1 MEAWMTLTATSYS
14 SNGLSHWTPGI
25 VCEKYRNFTVT
36 LASIKFICLW
46 SPSGMETKLKKGNK
60 TSKIEKR
67 KYAIV
72 LAKQLEAAK
81 DNN

>member
-1 MEAWMTLTATSYS
+1 MEAWMTLTVTSYS

-46 SPSGMETKLKKGNK
+46 LPTNMETKLKKGNK
-60 TSKIEKR
+60 MSR

-72 LAKQLEAAK
+72 LAKWSEAGK
-81 DNN
+81 GNN

>member
-1 MEAWMTLTATSYS
+1 MEAWMTLTAASYS

-46 SPSGMETKLKKGNK
+46 LPSSMKTKLKKGNK
-60 TSKIEKR
+60 TSR
-67 KYAIV
+67 KYDIV

-81 DNN
+81 DDN